1 MKLYHATAIENVED
15 INEYGL
21 RPSVSEKESSDESLE
36 QEGFY
41 VFSFIKDAI
50 VFITDYGQSSYAVYS
65 FECENP
71 TGDTEYESNS
81 YACINEDYVE
91 ATLELIEA

>member
-1 MKLYHATAIENVED
+1 MKLYHATEIENVEY

-21 RPSVSEKESSDESLE
+21 RPSVSEKISYDERLNKE
-36 QEGFY
+36 AVYGFNN
-41 VFSFIKDAI
+41 IKDAI
-50 VFITDYGQSSYAVYS
+50 DFITDNGHASYAVYS

-71 TGDTEYESNS
+71 TVDTEYESSS
-81 YACINEDYVE
+81 YACITEDYVD

>member
-1 MKLYHATAIENVED
+1 MKLYHATEIENVEY

-21 RPSVSEKESSDESLE
+21 RPSVWEKESHDERLN
-36 QEGFY
+36 QEAVYGFNN
-41 VFSFIKDAI
+41 IKDAI
-50 VFITDYGQSSYAVYS
+50 DFITDNGQSSYAVYS

-71 TGDTEYESNS
+71 TIDTEYESNS
-81 YACINEDYVE
+81 YAFVTEDYVE

>member
-1 MKLYHATAIENVED
+1 MKLYHATAIENVEY

-21 RPSVSEKESSDESLE
+21 RPSVSEKESHDERLN
-36 QEGFY
+36 QEAFYGFNN
-41 VFSFIKDAI
+41 IKDAI
-50 VFITDYGQSSYAVYS
+50 DFITDNGQSSYAVYS

-71 TGDTEYESNS
+71 TVDTEYESNS
-81 YACINEDYVE
+81 YACITEDYVE

>member
-21 RPSVSEKESSDESLE
+21 RPSVSEKASYDERLNKE
-36 QEGFY
+36 AVYGFNN
-41 VFSFIKDAI
+41 IKDAI
-50 VFITDYGQSSYAVYS
+50 DFITDNGHASYAVYS

-71 TGDTEYESNS
+71 TVDTEYESNS
-81 YACINEDYVE
+81 YAFVTEDYVE